1 MNNLLTHYPVN
12 WIDGM
17 KLDRRNEAKQQ
28 PLYRWQPQGAYRDV
42 KAGDT
47 PYGPPNCLCLFRKEN
62 SITPTCETMHFPLG

>member
-1 MNNLLTHYPVN
+1 
-12 WIDGM
+12 M
-17 KLDRRNEAKQQ
+17 KEHELQARASGGGLDRRNEAKQP

-62 SITPTCETMHFPLG
+62 SIAPTCETIHFPLG

>member
-1 MNNLLTHYPVN
+1 MRYVKSNEQSTHPLSCE
-12 WIDGM
+12 
-17 KLDRRNEAKQQ
+17 LDRRNEAKQQ